1 MLYLVANE
9 KGGVG
14 KTTLAVNLA
23 VMAAMAGREVLLVD
37 TDKQASAD
45 AWAAVRHEAGA
56 TPVVTCVTKTGKVGA
71 DLANLKQKFDVV
83 VVDAGGRD
91 SLEMRQ
97 ALAVCDMALIPI
109 RPAQFDLWSLSRMA
123 SLIAEIEE
131 RIDGRVNA
139 RAIINGAS
147 PNPAVREAD
156 EIREALVEYE
166 DAFPLLKALTTERI
180 AYRKAAR
187 GGLGVME
194 LQGAAADPKARA
206 EMLALLEEI
215 MQ

>member
-23 VMAAMAGREVLLVD
+23 VMAAMAGRDVLLVD

-56 TPVVTCVTKTGKVGA
+56 SPVVTCVTKVGKVGA

-97 ALAVCDMALIPI
+97 ALAVCDMAIIPI

-139 RAIINGAS
+139 RAVINGAS

-187 GGLGVME
+187 GGLGVIE
-194 LQGAAADPKARA
+194 LQGATADPKARA
-206 EMLALLEEI
+206 EMLALFREI